1 MLEQMAR
8 LEMEAESTPVVEVE
22 STPDVAPARPALDAD
37 LLPVVASYISDGDL
51 CGASAAEREWRRV
64 ARSEANSRVART
76 LGCSASDLGEVPWAP
91 LLAAVGQWQAWDEFP
106 EQLHIGIRSEGA
118 VATRRSGL
126 LAPPSAIVRP
136 VLARGPPPRSAVFWV
151 DAFGMESQ
159 SRSGSWHPR
168 AGLRIGSAS
177 ALLTRSMATGR
188 VVEDP
193 DEILDPVHV
202 GRETSLNAR
211 ITLDC
216 GEDEMAHAEGACAAE
231 RGECAAGRERAHAE
245 RERLGVERVTVQ
257 LKLLW
262 PRVGSQIV
270 RPAVL
275 YTADLLVHL
284 FDPERDLDEV
294 DPERHLDEAD
304 LSWQMDT
311 RLGMDV
317 PAVGTADDEA
327 AAKAAAAAQFHVDA
341 RPRFDPD
348 GRGLTL
354 ELRVEL
360 RIPDGVWD
368 ALCYRPAV

>member
-1 MLEQMAR
+1 M
-8 LEMEAESTPVVEVE
+8 
-22 STPDVAPARPALDAD
+22 
-37 LLPVVASYISDGDL
+37 
-51 CGASAAEREWRRV
+51 
-64 ARSEANSRVART
+64 
-76 LGCSASDLGEVPWAP
+76 
-91 LLAAVGQWQAWDEFP
+91 
-106 EQLHIGIRSEGA
+106 
-118 VATRRSGL
+118 
-126 LAPPSAIVRP
+126 
-136 VLARGPPPRSAVFWV
+136 
-151 DAFGMESQ
+151 Q
-159 SRSGSWHPR
+159 S
-168 AGLRIGSAS
+168 
-177 ALLTRSMATGR
+177 
-188 VVEDP
+188 
-193 DEILDPVHV
+193 
-202 GRETSLNAR
+202 
-211 ITLDC
+211 
-216 GEDEMAHAEGACAAE
+216 EMAHAEGACAAE
-231 RGECAAGRERAHAE
+231 RGECSAGRERAHAE